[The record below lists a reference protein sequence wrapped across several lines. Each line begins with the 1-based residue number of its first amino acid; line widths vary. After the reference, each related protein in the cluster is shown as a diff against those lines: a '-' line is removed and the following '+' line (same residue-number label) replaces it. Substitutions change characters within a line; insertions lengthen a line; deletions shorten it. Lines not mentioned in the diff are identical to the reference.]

1 MQHRADRWLC
11 AVHLWPSRTAEGEAM
26 KVVTLLRILL
36 LFFVAGLMYINV
48 LQGTT
53 IATQRTIIRQMAQN
67 PQCFVPEEKP

>member
-1 MQHRADRWLC
+1 
-11 AVHLWPSRTAEGEAM
+11 M

-53 IATQRTIIRQMAQN
+53 IATQRNLIRTMLHN
-67 PQCFVPEEKP
+67 PNCLVEDK